1 MKYLFFDIECAN
13 RLNKICEFGYVLT
26 DENFKNPK
34 MHDIPMSPGDKLN
47 KYDQFKNKN
56 TKFNWAY
63 DKDYYFECPKFPC
76 YYEFLKT
83 LFEDKN
89 TLIFGWAVN
98 NDIIYLG
105 SEFKRYKLEPFSYQV
120 YDIQKIMEYCFE
132 QKEKNQ
138 SLQSAFKKLCP
149 KNEFVKLQPHLS
161 RDDAYMSMRILQEM
175 LKKLGVSVNEI
186 IEICPECAYD
196 ANEYLKFKE
205 NQKLWEKFVKNN
217 NASNINESNGKLC
230 TISKK
235 IIENK
240 NVLQE
245 VINYI
250 LSNNFIPCDSTKV
263 ANIIIVFDENDK
275 QNLIKFFKNPYNGEF
290 LLYEKIEQLQKV

>member
-26 DENFKNPK
+26 DENFNILKK
-34 MHDIPMSPGDKLN
+34 DDIPMSPGDKLN
-47 KYDQFKNKN
+47 KYDQFKN
-56 TKFNWAY
+56 TEFNWAY

-98 NDIIYLG
+98 NDIVYLG

-120 YDIQKIMEYCFE
+120 YDIQKIMEYCS
-132 QKEKNQ
+132 EKKSGLAN
-138 SLQSAFKKLCP
+138 AFKKLCP

-161 RDDAYMSMRILQEM
+161 RDDAYMSMRVLQEM
-175 LKKLGVSVNEI
+175 LKKLEISVNEI

-217 NASNINESNGKLC
+217 NVSNIDEYNGKLC

-235 IIENK
+235 ITENK
-240 NVLQE
+240 DVLQE

-250 LSNNFIPCDSTKV
+250 LSNIFIPCDSTKV

-275 QNLIKFFKNPYNGEF
+275 QNLIKSFKNHYDGEF
-290 LLYEKIEQLQKV
+290 ILYEKIEQLQKSTIPN

>member
-26 DENFKNPK
+26 DENFNILKK
-34 MHDIPMSPGDKLN
+34 DDIPMSPGN
-47 KYDQFKNKN
+47 KQNKNDQFKN

-76 YYEFLKT
+76 YYESLKT

-105 SEFKRYKLEPFSYQV
+105 SEFKRYKFEPFSYQV
-120 YDIQKIMEYCFE
+120 YDIQKIMEYCS
-132 QKEKNQ
+132 KKKSGLTN
-138 SLQSAFKKLCP
+138 AFKNLCP

-161 RDDAYMSMRILQEM
+161 KDDAYMSMRVLQEM
-175 LKKLGVSVNEI
+175 LKKLEISVNEI

-217 NASNINESNGKLC
+217 NVSNIDEYNGKLC

-235 IIENK
+235 TYFYK
-240 NVLQE
+240 
-245 VINYI
+245 
-250 LSNNFIPCDSTKV
+250 
-263 ANIIIVFDENDK
+263 
-275 QNLIKFFKNPYNGEF
+275 
-290 LLYEKIEQLQKV
+290 

>member
-26 DENFKNPK
+26 DENFNILKKN
-34 MHDIPMSPGDKLN
+34 DIPMSPGN
-47 KYDQFKNKN
+47 KQNKNDQFKN

-76 YYEFLKT
+76 YYESLKT

-120 YDIQKIMEYCFE
+120 YDIQKIMEYCS
-132 QKEKNQ
+132 EKNQ
-138 SLQSAFKKLCP
+138 GLQNAFKNLCP
-149 KNEFVKLQPHLS
+149 KNEFVQLQPHLS
-161 RDDAYMSMRILQEM
+161 RDDAYMSMRVLQEM
-175 LKKLGVSVNEI
+175 LKKLEISVNEI

-205 NQKLWEKFVKNN
+205 NQKLWKKFVKNN
-217 NASNINESNGKLC
+217 NVSNIDESNGKLC

-235 IIENK
+235 ITENK
-240 NVLQE
+240 DVLQE

-250 LSNNFIPCDSTKV
+250 LSNIFIPCDSTKV

-275 QNLIKFFKNPYNGEF
+275 QNLIKSFKNHYDGEF
-290 LLYEKIEQLQKV
+290 ILYEKIEQLQKSTIPN